1 MLYEEGGPGFE
12 PGVTIRSIPVGNS
25 RFVRCAHDALLGG
38 IPFIGNRLFYDHLA
52 LAVGAEDDGTIVL
65 VNAGFRR
72 EREDIRA
79 FAFIGA

>member
-1 MLYEEGGPGFE
+1 MRTGSHDPVYPDLQLP
-12 PGVTIRSIPVGNS
+12 IRRRAN
-25 RFVRCAHDALLGG
+25 DDLLGG
-38 IPFIGNRLFYDHLA
+38 IPAIGNRLFYDHLA

-79 FAFIGA
+79 FAFISA